1 LIFSSLEYLLIFLP
15 ASLAG
20 FLLLT
25 RRWRQEFGWLV
36 LCSLFF
42 YGWWN
47 PVYLWLLMGSMA
59 FNYLVAWGIS
69 RSPRAGRALLAIGVT
84 GNLAAIGWFKYAGFL
99 VNNVNSLLGFNIEQ
113 IDVVL
118 PLAISFFTFQQIAF
132 LVDCRRGIAREYH
145 VLDYA
150 LFVSFFPQLIAG
162 PIVHHRDVIPQFL
175 QLRQHRYDMSNLSVG
190 LTALTVGLFKK
201 VIIADGLAEIAT
213 PVFAAAE
220 QGASV
225 SAASAWLGA
234 LCYTFQLYFDFSG
247 YSDMAIG
254 SARLFGVRLP
264 ENFNSPYKST
274 SIIEFWRRW
283 HITLSNFLRDYLY
296 ISLGGNRKGYPR
308 QLVNLMITMLL
319 GGLWHGAG
327 WTFVFWGGLHGLYLV
342 VNHLWT
348 RYGGDLRAQWLQTRW
363 FPVVAGAGTFVAV
376 VIAWVWFRAE
386 TFGGARLLLQ
396 AMFNIPSLVATLP
409 DIAADNSITGL
420 ALLLVAAGVAWW
432 LPNTQEWMADA
443 NLVLAGTAVG
453 RSRYYWRPQ
462 PRFALATAV
471 LGAAALY
478 KLVYMPNSISEF
490 IYFQF

>member
-1 LIFSSLEYLLIFLP
+1 LIFSSLEYLLVFLP
-15 ASLAG
+15 ATLLG

-25 RRWRQEFGWLV
+25 QRGRLEFGWLV
-36 LCSLFF
+36 VCSLVF

-47 PVYLWLLMGSMA
+47 PAYLALLIGSMG
-59 FNYLVAWGIS
+59 FNYLIGRGIS
-69 RSPRAGRALLAIGVT
+69 RSSRAAGVLLVLGVT
-84 GNLAAIGWFKYAGFL
+84 GNLLAIGWFKYAGFL
-99 VNNVNSLLGFNIEQ
+99 VSNLNSLLGLNIESLN
-113 IDVVL
+113 IVL

-162 PIVHHRDVIPQFL
+162 PIVHHQDVIPQFM
-175 QLRQHRYDMSNLSVG
+175 QLRKTRYDTGNLSVG
-190 LTALTVGLFKK
+190 LTALTIGLFKK
-201 VIIADGLAEIAT
+201 VIIADGLAEMAT

-220 QGASV
+220 QGASI
-225 SAASAWLGA
+225 SATAAWLAA

-308 QLVNLMITMLL
+308 QLINLMITMLL

-342 VNHLWT
+342 ANHLWV
-348 RYGGDLRAQWLQTRW
+348 RRGGSLRAQLLQTRW
-363 FPVVAGAGTFVAV
+363 FPLAAGSATFLAV

-386 TFGGARLLLQ
+386 TFAGARIMVQ
-396 AMFNIPSLVATLP
+396 AMFNLQSLAATLP
-409 DIAADNSITGL
+409 DILAANGLPGL
-420 ALLLVAAGVAWW
+420 ALLLLAAGVAWR
-432 LPNTQEWMADA
+432 LPNTQQWMADS
-443 NLVLAGTAVG
+443 NLVIANRAVT

-462 PRFALATAV
+462 RRFALATAV

-478 KLVYMPNSISEF
+478 KLVYLPNSISEF

>member
-1 LIFSSLEYLLIFLP
+1 MIFSSLEYLLIFLP
-15 ASLAG
+15 ATLLG
-20 FLLLT
+20 FILLT
-25 RRWRQEFGWLV
+25 QRWRMEFGWLV

-42 YGWWN
+42 YSWWN
-47 PVYLWLLMGSMA
+47 PAYLLLLIGSMA
-59 FNYLVAWGIS
+59 FNYFIALGIS
-69 RSPRAGRALLAIGVT
+69 RSPRAGRTLLIIGVA

-99 VNNVNSLLGFNIEQ
+99 VSTANSLFGLNIESLN
-113 IDVVL
+113 IVL

-132 LVDCRRGIAREYH
+132 LVDCRRGVAREYQ

-162 PIVHHRDVIPQFL
+162 PIVHHKDVIPQFL
-175 QLRQHRYDMSNLSVG
+175 HLRNTRYDTSNLSVG
-190 LTALTVGLFKK
+190 VTALTIGLFKK

-220 QGASV
+220 QGATV
-225 SAASAWLGA
+225 SATSAWLAA

-247 YSDMAIG
+247 YSDMAVG

-308 QLVNLMITMLL
+308 QLTNLMITMLL

-327 WTFVFWGGLHGLYLV
+327 WTFVFWGGLHGFYLV

-348 RYGGDLRAQWLQTRW
+348 RFGGQRRAWLSQTRW
-363 FPVVAGAGTFVAV
+363 FPAVCGVGTFFAV
-376 VIAWVWFRAE
+376 VISWVWFRAE
-386 TFGGARLLLQ
+386 TFAGAATLLQ
-396 AMFNIPSLVATLP
+396 AMFNGQSLAATLP
-409 DIAADNSITGL
+409 DIMADNGLAGL
-420 ALLLVAAGVAWW
+420 ALLLLAAGVAWL
-432 LPNTQEWMADA
+432 LPNTQEWMAEASLVIAA
-443 NLVLAGTAVG
+443 NPVD
-453 RSRYYWRPQ
+453 RSRYHWRPQ
-462 PRFALATAV
+462 PRFALATAA
-471 LGAAALY
+471 LGAVALY
-478 KLVYMPNSISEF
+478 KLVYLPNSISEF